1 MDSTKFYT
9 GDNFGLLIDMRTMA
23 DQEMHRSGRRIVNS
37 TDGVQLKIERKAFSG
52 DLNSHVFVIADY
64 QWNIIERQHEGV
76 QY

>member
-1 MDSTKFYT
+1 
-9 GDNFGLLIDMRTMA
+9 
-23 DQEMHRSGRRIVNS
+23 MHRSGRRIVNS